1 VLTWILKVWEVK
13 LWKMDTSTQG
23 EGPQIAEARVT
34 LLCNLPVP
42 DEMKNASASLRKYSK
57 L

>member
-1 VLTWILKVWEVK
+1 VLTWNLKVWEVK